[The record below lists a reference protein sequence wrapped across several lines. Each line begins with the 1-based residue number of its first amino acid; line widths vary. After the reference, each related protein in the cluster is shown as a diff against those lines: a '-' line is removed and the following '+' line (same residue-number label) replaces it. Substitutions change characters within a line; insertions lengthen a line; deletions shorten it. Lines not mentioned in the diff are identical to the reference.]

1 MDAGPAHSSS
11 VALLAVTV
19 LFLSGCIKSAHPEP
33 TGEWSS
39 VAAGTQD
46 AVSWKLFATDP
57 AGGGQ
62 CLAVEVGGAP
72 FKRDGADRNHLGKV
86 PFCFIAP
93 GELKPG
99 PQHLEV
105 AELSDCDNG
114 ELTCLFGLTSRDVE
128 MVQVTLRMKS
138 DPVQTKVFD
147 VEAQAGYLF
156 LLHDSE
162 SRVVELKAS
171 GSGKVLA
178 WCSFEVARQR
188 LDYGC

>member
-62 CLAVEVGGAP
+62 CLAVEVGGLLLNETAP
-72 FKRDGADRNHLGKV
+72 TGTISVRS
-86 PFCFIAP
+86 PF
-93 GELKPG
+93 
-99 PQHLEV
+99 V
-105 AELSDCDNG
+105 S
-114 ELTCLFGLTSRDVE
+114 SR
-128 MVQVTLRMKS
+128 
-138 DPVQTKVFD
+138 
-147 VEAQAGYLF
+147 
-156 LLHDSE
+156 
-162 SRVVELKAS
+162 RVS
-171 GSGKVLA
+171 
-178 WCSFEVARQR
+178 
-188 LDYGC
+188 